1 MADAGQW
8 RSDSDLK
15 LQLENLVKRGY
26 RRSEILHVMKK
37 DFSQYTW
44 GCIKTLD
51 RRLRHFNISYV
62 KYDTPV
68 EDVRKAVQEELEGPG
83 RLLGVRAM
91 TKKLRV
97 VHNIQVT
104 RDLVNAAMYDIDSD
118 ALEERQPC
126 NKGKR
131 KRGQFVT
138 LGVNWTWSL
147 DGHDK
152 LMGFQ
157 NWTFPLAVY
166 GCYDTAS
173 RKVMFLK
180 LWTSN
185 SSPQL
190 VGRWYFDHIY
200 ETKKISSI
208 IRLDRGTET
217 GVLPSIHA
225 FLRRSHGDMAPEDT
239 VQYGTSTTNRI
250 ERWWRELHERLEAFF
265 KSQLLNLLDLG
276 LYDREDDNDRN
287 MMAYVYIRLIQRDE
301 MDTFMELWNS

>member
-1 MADAGQW
+1 M
-8 RSDSDLK
+8 
-15 LQLENLVKRGY
+15 
-26 RRSEILHVMKK
+26 
-37 DFSQYTW
+37 
-44 GCIKTLD
+44 
-51 RRLRHFNISYV
+51 
-62 KYDTPV
+62 
-68 EDVRKAVQEELEGPG
+68 
-83 RLLGVRAM
+83 
-91 TKKLRV
+91 
-97 VHNIQVT
+97 
-104 RDLVNAAMYDIDSD
+104 NAAMYDIDPD

-208 IRLDRGTET
+208 IRLDRGTEM
-217 GVLPSIHA
+217 GVLASIHA
-225 FLRRSHGDMAPEDT
+225 FLIRSHGDMAPEDT

-287 MMAYVYIRLIQRDE
+287 MMAYVYIPLIQRE
-301 MDTFMELWNS
+301 MDTFMELWNSSRCRLQKNTLMPDGIPDFIYCNPEAYGLEDQGWELTLDELEKVARVSGILNAANDYLTEDFRRKCSQILPNPESIMPKEAAASYRTLRREMQRQLHI